1 MFLGL
6 VRFSIF
12 TKSNNQLNK
21 NIYLTLEIRL
31 LAISTLF
38 RTLMRPIYMSIFCE
52 LSDYHMS
59 LLF

>member
-38 RTLMRPIYMSIFCE
+38 RTLMRPIYMNIFCE